1 MRTIKSF
8 VLRGGRISPRQRQGL
23 DQWLQTYLPPVSEK
37 TWLFRDIFGREAPTI
52 MEIGFGMGAS
62 LLEMAQNNPHINYL
76 GVEVHQ
82 AGLGNLAADLHDL
95 NIQNVRL
102 VPLDAV
108 QLLNTHIAD
117 ETLDGLQIFFP
128 DPWPK
133 KRHHKRRLIQKEFVQ
148 LITTKLKP
156 GGFLHC
162 ATDWL
167 EYAEQMRDVL
177 SQQPGLQNQFSGDGF
192 ALRPVSRPYT
202 KFEQRGVGLGHS
214 VRDLYYI
221 KTMAASNF

>member
-1 MRTIKSF
+1 
-8 VLRGGRISPRQRQGL
+8 
-23 DQWLQTYLPPVSEK
+23 
-37 TWLFRDIFGREAPTI
+37 
-52 MEIGFGMGAS
+52 MGAS

-167 EYAEQMRDVL
+167 EYAEQMREVL
-177 SQQPGLQNQFSGDGF
+177 SQQPGLQNQFTGDGF
-192 ALRPVSRPYT
+192 APRPASRPYT

-221 KTMAASNF
+221 KPMRVSNF